1 MNANAVPCRLI
12 APTIVELFDG
22 GALIYIDAQGE
33 DAHVTVGIDLPV
45 RQMSEVV
52 AAVAA
57 LGYELLDID
66 ECPPA
71 LPTPDTIRWWLAE
84 KDPNA

>member
-1 MNANAVPCRLI
+1 MNATTAPSRPI
-12 APTIVELFDG
+12 PPTIIELFDG
-22 GALIYIDAQGE
+22 GASIYVDAQGE
-33 DAHVTVGIDLPV
+33 DAHATVSVDLPA
-45 RQMSEVV
+45 RQMNEVV

-57 LGYELLDID
+57 LGYELMDID
-66 ECPPA
+66 ECPPS